1 MVGASELS
9 WPSGSTSG
17 FALRPSVAEGK
28 RNTKSGSLQQDT
40 GCPQWVTGWK
50 TSRWQDRTLLGTR
63 QQPQTSSPRLLPS
76 LSPSAGVWPEPWSEE
91 SPYFLSFPV
100 TLARTECTSTSLL
113 TSAFQQTPTSVTNN
127 SKYLWIVFPALK
139 DAMVVEEEDEYI
151 SFLHHGIL
159 FHVCGAHRLFY

>member
-1 MVGASELS
+1 MGASELS
-9 WPSGSTSG
+9 CPSGSTSG

-40 GCPQWVTGWK
+40 GCAQWVTGWK

-76 LSPSAGVWPEPWSEE
+76 LSPSVGVWPEPWSEK

-100 TLARTECTSTSLL
+100 ILSCTECTSTSLS
-113 TSAFQQTPTSVTNN
+113 TSAFQQTQTSIMNN
-127 SKYLWIVFPALK
+127 SKYLWNVFPALK
-139 DAMVVEEEDEYI
+139 DAMIVEEDEYI
-151 SFLHHGIL
+151 SFLHYGIL